1 MIPSLTRDVRGLLG
15 PADPADGRPLTAASD
30 RRADLDRILA
40 TPQARQARPVGRRLV
55 AVAAALVVLVLAGLQ
70 IAPQPRPAYAATP
83 PLLRYTGGEGPARD
97 LLTGIARKAAIAPGP
112 ARTGD
117 HEHLLIRSWDLWT
130 QVDGERVAS
139 AIIPSRTES
148 WRGPDDSGR
157 RAVTFEEPQ
166 FTSTTREWLWR
177 AQNLFGDGLAP
188 RSEDYPAGRFPAM
201 WADQPPAGD
210 LDAWLHRAHP
220 KENGPYETI
229 VAVTDLA
236 RERLLTPAT
245 RAAALGIVA
254 QLPGLTY
261 DGTVTDR
268 AGRAGAAFSVTTAD
282 SGLPTRYTL
291 ILDPATG
298 TLLGYEKVLT
308 TDAGKLDVRVPA
320 VIGYETY
327 LAADYTAPPG

>member
-1 MIPSLTRDVRGLLG
+1 VIPSLTRDVRLLLG
-15 PADPADGRPLTAASD
+15 PADPTDGRPLTAAPD

-40 TPQARQARPVGRRLV
+40 TPQPRQARPVGRRLM
-55 AVAAALVVLVLAGLQ
+55 AVAAAVVLLALVGLQ

-83 PLLRYTGGEGPARD
+83 EPLRFTTGDGPARE
-97 LLTGIARKAAIAPGP
+97 LLTGIAQKAATAPEP

-117 HEHLLIRSWDLWT
+117 YEHLVIQSWSLWT
-130 QVDGERVAS
+130 QVDGERVTS
-139 AIIPSRTES
+139 AVIPSRIES

-157 RAVTFEEPQ
+157 RAIAFEEPR
-166 FTSTTREWLWR
+166 FTSTSREWLWR
-177 AQNLFGDGLAP
+177 AQHLFGDGLDPAA
-188 RSEDYPAGRFPAM
+188 EDYPAGRFPAM
-201 WADQPPAGD
+201 WADQPPAAD
-210 LDAWLHRAHP
+210 LDAWLHVAHP
-220 KENGPYETI
+220 KANGPYETI

-245 RAAALGIVA
+245 RAATLRIVA

-268 AGRAGAAFSVTTAD
+268 AGRAGAAFSLTTDA

-291 ILDPATG
+291 VVDAATG
-298 TLLGYEKVLT
+298 SLLGYEQMLT
-308 TDAGKLDVRVPA
+308 TDAGRLDVRVPA

-327 LAADYTAPPG
+327 LTADYTTLPG